1 MLLHEQIDELPTNK
15 TSNIVIKVA
24 DFGIFGSNKGRVAE
38 SHGAGSLKYMAPEIL
53 LGRTG
58 SDPKID
64 VWSMGVMMYAMV
76 MGHYP
81 FEVKNRDDK
90 EALR

>member
-1 MLLHEQIDELPTNK
+1 
-15 TSNIVIKVA
+15 
-24 DFGIFGSNKGRVAE
+24 
-38 SHGAGSLKYMAPEIL
+38 MAPEIL

-64 VWSMGVMMYAMV
+64 VWSMGVMLYAMI

-81 FEVKNRDDK
+81 FEVKNKDDK
-90 EALR
+90 EALK